1 MLRKMLHLP
10 DPIHCLF
17 LSQFDTEHAFRQDLR
32 WDPRV
37 LLMNFTGDFYFLWG
51 FGVRWGESFREGN
64 TEAIFLQEF
73 LQRATGSEITPCSVS
88 F

>member
-51 FGVRWGESFREGN
+51 FGVR
-64 TEAIFLQEF
+64 
-73 LQRATGSEITPCSVS
+73 
-88 F
+88 